1 MSISSVKQS
10 TPRQQPELSNQDAVK
25 SREVAQTS
33 QASQVKGRVAEKQSA
48 ARSSQQ
54 NGGQSSGRSTL
65 TSSQSTSGTDK
76 TEQANSAQDARATQK
91 AQQSLQ
97 QPGKR
102 VDVLG

>member
-10 TPRQQPELSNQDAVK
+10 MPRQQPELSNQDAVK
-25 SREVAQTS
+25 SREAAQTS
-33 QASQVKGRVAEKQSA
+33 QASQVKGRVAEKQA
-48 ARSSQQ
+48 VVRSSQQ
-54 NGGQSSGRSTL
+54 STKPNTRTGGQS
-65 TSSQSTSGTDK
+65 TSAAGK
-76 TEQANSAQDARATQK
+76 TEQSSPAQDARATQK